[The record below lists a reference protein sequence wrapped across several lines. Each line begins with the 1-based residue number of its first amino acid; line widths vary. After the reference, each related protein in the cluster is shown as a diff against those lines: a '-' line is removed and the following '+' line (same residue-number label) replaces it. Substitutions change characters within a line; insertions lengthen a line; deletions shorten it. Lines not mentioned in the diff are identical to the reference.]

1 VERRPLGDR
10 DRGVLPLSALQ
21 ELLLVRHGES
31 EANVAAAEADATGA
45 LRVAVPARDADV
57 ELSPTGVA
65 QAQALGRRLG
75 AMPAEQAPQALWVST
90 YRRARSTAEH
100 ALAEAGLDLAP
111 VVDERLRDRELGIL
125 DTLTWRGVQEL
136 HPDEAERRRFLGKYY
151 HRPPGGESWVDV
163 ALRLRSVLR
172 DIEDAGAERVLVV
185 THDAVVMLI
194 RAVLEGIQEAEL
206 MELSRTDPV
215 RNASVTRLVRVGGGW
230 IAEPVNDIS
239 HLGGGA
245 PPTEHGG
252 DHSGTRP

>member
-1 VERRPLGDR
+1 V
-10 DRGVLPLSALQ
+10 
-21 ELLLVRHGES
+21 LLVRHGES
-31 EANVAAAEADATGA
+31 EANVAAAEADATNA

-57 ELSPTGVA
+57 ELSAVGVA
-65 QAQALGRRLG
+65 QAEALGRRLG
-75 AMPAEQAPQALWVST
+75 GFTADEAPQALWVST

-100 ALAEAGLDLAP
+100 ALAEAGLDLP
-111 VVDERLRDRELGIL
+111 TTTDERLRDRELGIL
-125 DTLTWRGVQEL
+125 DTLTWRGVEQL
-136 HPDEAERRRFLGKYY
+136 HPEEAERRRFLGKYY

-172 DIEDAGAERVLVV
+172 DIEDSGAERVLVV

-215 RNASVTRLVRVGGGW
+215 RNASITRLVRVGGEW
-230 IAEPVNDIS
+230 IAEPVNDVS
-239 HLGGGA
+239 HLQGEA
-245 PPTEHGG
+245 PTTEHGG